1 MGAFSCLALKTD
13 GSLWAW
19 GRSEMGSLGIPSIA
33 HDAHQSSP
41 VQIPGTWGGSQIRMD
56 YNGAAIKSDGTLW
69 VWGPDWYGQ
78 LAQNTGGNN
87 TNLSSPTQIPGTTWK
102 NVVTKVDTF
111 TATKTDGTL
120 WSWGRQHDGSL
131 GQNSPSNSHLSSPT
145 QIPGTTWSS
154 VASRGSNVIA
164 TKTDGTL
171 WNWGMKSSGKL
182 GQNSVTYFSSPVQ
195 VPGTNWSF
203 QQGHQ
208 AAADTHHYI
217 KLA

>member
-13 GSLWAW
+13 GTLWSW
-19 GRSEMGSLGIPSIA
+19 GRNSEGSLGIPSIA
-33 HDAHQSSP
+33 HGSGRSSP
-41 VQIPGTWGGSQIRMD
+41 VQIPGSWGGSKIGMD
-56 YNGAAIKSDGTLW
+56 YNGAVVKSDGTLW
-69 VWGPDWYGQ
+69 VWGVNSSFGNLGQ
-78 LAQNTGGNN
+78 NDKINR
-87 TNLSSPTQIPGTTWK
+87 SSPTQIPGTNWN
-102 NVVTKVDTF
+102 NVVTKVDLF

-120 WSWGRQHDGSL
+120 WTWGRNNDGALGISL
-131 GQNSPSNSHLSSPT
+131 PSDSHRSSPT

-171 WNWGMKSSGKL
+171 WNWGMRSSGKL

-217 KLA
+217 KLV